1 MGFLVVF
8 EKQYMTNNKIKQTKN
23 NLSVRPEVDEK
34 MQSLKKNTVAKEKNI
49 STSKQTRAKDRRS
62 EKPFL
67 IL

>member
-1 MGFLVVF
+1 
-8 EKQYMTNNKIKQTKN
+8 MTNNKIKQTKN